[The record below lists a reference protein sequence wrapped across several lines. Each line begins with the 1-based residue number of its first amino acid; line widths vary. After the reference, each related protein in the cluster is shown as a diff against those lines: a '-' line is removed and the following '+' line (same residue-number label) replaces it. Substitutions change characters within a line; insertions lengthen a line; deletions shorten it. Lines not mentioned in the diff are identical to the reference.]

1 MKITRDSLMGLINEV
16 RNQTNSILLE
26 MPGGSSTG
34 TRMGAQDN
42 HANNQDPSSFQEN
55 TSKKSLYHLARQA
68 DQLHDM
74 ISDDDDLEPQVR
86 AKITKAA
93 QYIKDVFESITYE
106 KDNPKGR

>member
-55 TSKKSLYHLARQA
+55 IAKKSLYHLARQA

-74 ISDDDDLEPQVR
+74 IADNDNLEPGEEE
-86 AKITKAA
+86 KITKAA